1 MEGAGRLRT
10 PSSLASYL
18 TNISEQKVMR
28 SVFKFL
34 SSPISSMIAR
44 ISSMSIVPGGE
55 KAAEAAASEAA
66 GSSTE
71 GWAPKGPASR
81 VARAARSPEEALDA
95 SSVTAKTALRPCGR
109 ARAVEVVLVE
119 VAAHLALAR
128 FRDAQ
133 RLLIVLRGASSR
145 GGRR

>member
-1 MEGAGRLRT
+1 VDGRLRT

-71 GWAPKGPASR
+71 GWAPKEAQPLAS
-81 VARAARSPEEALDA
+81 
-95 SSVTAKTALRPCGR
+95 
-109 ARAVEVVLVE
+109 
-119 VAAHLALAR
+119 
-128 FRDAQ
+128 
-133 RLLIVLRGASSR
+133 
-145 GGRR
+145 GGSGGLES